1 MILKING
8 QDQSIETETKLID
21 LISSKNLN
29 CDRIVIEHNHRIIPR
44 ERWQEVFLKE
54 GDNLEIV
61 SFVGGG

>member
-8 QDQSIETETKLID
+8 QDQAIDGELKLTD
-21 LISSKNLN
+21 LISSKSLN
-29 CDRIVIEHNHRIIPR
+29 CERIVVEHNYQIIPR
-44 ERWQEVFLKE
+44 DKWQEVFLKE